1 MTAGLRE
8 WGRAS
13 CAVRRIGTDSAQIC
27 RKGVLFCDR
36 LPDKLLG
43 MPQSRTLRGR
53 MSRVER
59 PDWDP
64 LIDFVGLELVRW
76 FMWMGQ
82 VELVDDTRVH
92 AYKHVATR
100 RYFHIAVDGRLFAYA
115 SPDRYTAIAAGE
127 AIADVFGG
135 WDNVVPEPDVDAVRA
150 LAALRERV
158 AT

>member
-1 MTAGLRE
+1 MSLH
-8 WGRAS
+8 
-13 CAVRRIGTDSAQIC
+13 
-27 RKGVLFCDR
+27 
-36 LPDKLLG
+36 
-43 MPQSRTLRGR
+43 RTFRGR

-64 LIDFVGLELVRW
+64 LIDLVGLELVRW

-100 RYFHIAVDGRLFAYA
+100 RYFHIGEDGRLFAFG
-115 SPDRYTAIAAGE
+115 SPDRYTEIDAAE
-127 AIADVFGG
+127 AIDEAFFGWHG
-135 WDNVVPEPDVDAVRA
+135 LLPEPDPTAVRA
-150 LAALRERV
+150 LAELRARV